1 MKNSE
6 CKKKYLFRKH
16 GKISTITI
24 LICLEIYNV
33 RGYFKNKEGIESVEG
48 ENYYIHI
55 NV

>member
-33 RGYFKNKEGIESVEG
+33 RGYFKNKV
-48 ENYYIHI
+48 
-55 NV
+55 